1 MLTRRR
7 LLALSA
13 AGVVFAPGIGL
24 ALANAPTDARFVMV
38 ILRGAMDG
46 LAAVPP
52 YADKDYAEQR
62 GSLAFAAPGQE
73 NGCLELT
80 GRFGLNPALAEL
92 MPLWQ
97 AGEFAV
103 LHAAATPYRARSHFD
118 GQDMLETGGAQHAL
132 ADGWLNR
139 ALAAMGGADRPLG
152 LAVGPSDPLILRGS
166 AKIGSWSP
174 EQLLPP
180 VSGDFLE
187 RLADLY
193 HGDPLLGP
201 ALAEGTQA
209 QLVSD
214 EVMGQANASTKAI
227 KGAEYLPAAA
237 EGVGKLL
244 ADARGPRVAVLDAG
258 GWDTHTGQGMLTGRL
273 ATALKGLAAS
283 LVALRKSMQPVWSK
297 TTVLVATEFGRTVA
311 PNGTGGTDH
320 GTGTAAFLLGGTV
333 AGGRVIAN
341 WPGLSSDRLYQN
353 RDLAATLDLRSVFKT
368 ICQRQLGIATATVES
383 KVFPDSREAP
393 SLGDLLRA

>member
-1 MLTRRR
+1 LLTRRR

-13 AGVVFAPGIGL
+13 AGVVFAPGMGL
-24 ALANAPTDARFVMV
+24 ALANAPTDARVVVV

-52 YADKDYAEQR
+52 YGDKDYAEQR
-62 GSLAFAAPGQE
+62 GDLAFAAPGQE
-73 NGCLELT
+73 NGCLDLN
-80 GRFGLNPALAEL
+80 GRFGLNPALTTL
-92 MPLWQ
+92 MPLWR

-103 LHAAATPYRARSHFD
+103 LHAAATPYRARSHFE

-139 ALAAMGGADRPLG
+139 ALTAMGGVDKPMG
-152 LAVGPSDPLILRGS
+152 LAVGPADPLILRGT
-166 AKIGSWSP
+166 ARIASWSP

-187 RLADLY
+187 RLSDLY
-193 HGDPLLGP
+193 RGDPLLGP
-201 ALAEGTQA
+201 ALSEGMQA

-214 EVMGQANASTKAI
+214 EVMGHANASTEAL

-244 ADARGPRVAVLDAG
+244 ADPRGPRIAVLDAG

-273 ATALKGLAAS
+273 ATALKGLAES
-283 LVALRKSMQPVWSK
+283 LVALKKSMQPVWNQ
-297 TTVLVATEFGRTVA
+297 TTVLVVTEFGRTVA

-341 WPGLSSDRLYQN
+341 WPGLSPNRLYQN

-368 ICQRQLGIATATVES
+368 VCQRQLGIAASVVED
-383 KVFPDSREAP
+383 KIFPSSREAG